1 MTDYSSHN
9 PVLYAL
15 YANSFGS
22 DKIYFPNN
30 LDDPQKKY
38 SILSEIIDGIYGELN
53 RGNVH
58 FISEEFR
65 AKALSVF
72 LQYSGKPDKY
82 ADALKQLKDLPVART
97 ANELEVLK
105 KERDAAI
112 EGNPNLFNQGKGHKK
127 YISIGHIK
135 TDAMKNKFVDR
146 ADYVEKA
153 LQLVTLENT
162 AKREK
167 GLRTAKKIEAHYAT
181 DSINSQEFKDDTTEL
196 TAEFTSEGLE
206 YPEALKEYITGRGEE
221 SVPVATTATDTPS
234 VPDAQVVEE
243 SSAAESSSGEEP
255 GPPMIVADAIA
266 KATSTSNK
274 IQRAV
279 QTKKVESIIIDNTAL
294 YDNDQILK
302 IDGDR
307 AEKLDRVWAVVREI
321 LTDEIRVSSVFKE
334 KVRKYYNGLNTGG
347 QNANK
352 KTFNAFMEL
361 EPDDDYYDAFAI
373 NARAKFYEGHVD
385 PQAQL
390 DETLD
395 ESMIG
400 EEIPEEEANAEQVSE
415 QDEPPVFDEAP
426 EEELP
431 VIQAQ
436 QTDEERRREIEAAN
450 RDLIDE
456 LTTEQQARLFAAPVR
471 VLENW
476 VAARRYAIEAQVQ
489 GNVDHDEADNGADD
503 GFFGLRNNYI
513 NAILLSQQYDFQDFI
528 RVRDL
533 LRGQPEA
540 VYTAALER
548 IRARPNQ
555 AIAFDQQF
563 LNEVLQQQNDA
574 GNIVEGAAPQPA
586 GAPAAD
592 VDNEAYAGLG
602 ALFYEYPRPPDPE
615 PLVENKPQASGAQ
628 PITGTGADSEK
639 LIYRARVH
647 PDVIEIF
654 FGQASFPAWDP
665 DLEKKLMSMELS
677 EARRVEI
684 MDDVIAEYGKKI
696 FIKQRKGSSKEE
708 LNELVQLQFC
718 VMRNLQRGP
727 RASTASIKVADLVR
741 MQALAAGSGAPNV
754 PATNPPPAQGPLGP
768 EAQQVANIQAAGL
781 APQGTG
787 VPPKPMITEARGEIT
802 NAQVQSFSEAKF
814 ISDYSKMQMAKN
826 LNSGVPLQYPNP
838 VPKVFNNQTPQTV
851 NHPGRSAG
859 LGRRRVGE
867 FSAGKF

>member
-1 MTDYSSHN
+1 MDFIDD
-9 PVLYAL
+9 ARIIL
-15 YANSFGS
+15 YANSLGTEKFYVPDVNKSNRYKALGDVIEIITQAISEGKIKFVS
-22 DKIYFPNN
+22 DEFKAKALSLFIEAT
-30 LDDPQKKY
+30 DQKKY
-38 SILSEIIDGIYGELN
+38 SPFY
-53 RGNVH
+53 
-58 FISEEFR
+58 
-65 AKALSVF
+65 AK
-72 LQYSGKPDKY
+72 
-82 ADALKQLKDLPVART
+82 LKDLPVPQTPDEKEEFDREVKKYKDLAEKRFINGPSKKSPVKEYPNLSKYEAEEKFT
-97 ANELEVLK
+97 PRVEYVNKALALLSKPKTQRLSITKVKELESAIKQK
-105 KERDAAI
+105 KFDDE
-112 EGNPNLFNQGKGHKK
+112 
-127 YISIGHIK
+127 S
-135 TDAMKNKFVDR
+135 
-146 ADYVEKA
+146 
-153 LQLVTLENT
+153 
-162 AKREK
+162 
-167 GLRTAKKIEAHYAT
+167 
-181 DSINSQEFKDDTTEL
+181 SQEIM
-196 TAEFTSEGLE
+196 TALYEDYDENF
-206 YPEALKEYITGRGEE
+206 GEE
-221 SVPVATTATDTPS
+221 EVPIAKSAIDTPS
-234 VPDAQVVEE
+234 VPDAKVVDPERE
-243 SSAAESSSGEEP
+243 AIVKSLINDFGFPTAATDRFKDLS
-255 GPPMIVADAIA
+255 
-266 KATSTSNK
+266 
-274 IQRAV
+274 
-279 QTKKVESIIIDNTAL
+279 
-294 YDNDQILK
+294 
-302 IDGDR
+302 IDGLRKILND
-307 AEKLDRVWAVVREI
+307 KQKIKREVASLVDDNSEELG
-321 LTDEIRVSSVFKE
+321 LTDTQIEVYKTLSLKDADDALEVHREAAAARKRKILDKLRDEFNFSQDDLNALFQRDSLKE
-334 KVRKYYNGLNTGG
+334 LEEVL
-347 QNANK
+347 K
-352 KTFNAFMEL
+352 KTEEQATLL
-361 EPDDDYYDAFAI
+361 EAATTQQFPPSLGSPTVEPSTF
-373 NARAKFYEGHVD
+373 
-385 PQAQL
+385 
-390 DETLD
+390 
-395 ESMIG
+395 
-400 EEIPEEEANAEQVSE
+400 EE
-415 QDEPPVFDEAP
+415 
-426 EEELP
+426 EEELVFPPVEEQP
-431 VIQAQ
+431 VIEALE
-436 QTDEERRREIEAAN
+436 TEEERRREIEAGN

-456 LTTEQQARLFAAPVR
+456 LTPDERATLFKAPVR

-476 VAARRYAIEAQVQ
+476 IAARRYAIAAEVQ

-513 NAILLSQQYDFQDFI
+513 NAILLSQQYDFNDFLRI
-528 RVRDL
+528 RDL
-533 LRGQPEA
+533 LKGQPVA
-540 VYTAALER
+540 VYDAALQR